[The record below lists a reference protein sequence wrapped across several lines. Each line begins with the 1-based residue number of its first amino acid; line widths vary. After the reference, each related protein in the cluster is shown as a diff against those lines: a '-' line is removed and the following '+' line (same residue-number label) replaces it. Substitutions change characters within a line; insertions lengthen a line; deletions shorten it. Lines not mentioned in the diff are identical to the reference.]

1 MSRSLVLVG
10 IVASVLGSG
19 AMATKNLRG
28 DPRTLMHRPPQM
40 VGIPSPEGSNFFHPD
55 QLPTWMRPA
64 GDARKMTSPNAAF
77 QAMGVDGG
85 AFQNPGKL
93 PTGIPTATN
102 PNLGGMYG
110 SPVSSG
116 ALAGAMVAAPGLPG
130 GAGVTFK

>member
-1 MSRSLVLVG
+1 MRSGFVWLG
-10 IVASVLGSG
+10 IVASLAGSAAAERG
-19 AMATKNLRG
+19 NLRG
-28 DPRTLMHRPPQM
+28 DPKTLMHRPPQM

-55 QLPTWMRPA
+55 QLPTWMRPT
-64 GDARKMTSPNAAF
+64 GDSKKMSSPNVAY

-85 AFQNPGKL
+85 AFQNPGKI

>member
-1 MSRSLVLVG
+1 MRSNLVWIG
-10 IVASVLGSG
+10 FVASLLGSG
-19 AMATKNLRG
+19 AAAGKNLRG
-28 DPRTLMHRPPQM
+28 DPKTLMHRPPQM
-40 VGIPSPEGSNFFHPD
+40 LGIPSPEGSNFFHPD
-55 QLPTWMRPA
+55 QLPTWMRPS
-64 GDARKMTSPNAAF
+64 GDSKKMESPSVAY